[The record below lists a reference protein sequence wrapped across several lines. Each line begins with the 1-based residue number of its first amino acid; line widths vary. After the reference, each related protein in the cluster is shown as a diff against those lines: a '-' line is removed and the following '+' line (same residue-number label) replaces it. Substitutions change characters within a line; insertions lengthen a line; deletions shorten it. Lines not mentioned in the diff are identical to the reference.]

1 MLPEHGTVFL
11 QGFLHPLAI
20 SAQPQLTVDNL
31 GVFMQIDTTVTEI
44 RRKILRQQ
52 AAACLDAPRGIVHDI
67 EGIERPARP
76 AFLLQLAPAA
86 DTVGRTVEDL
96 GGVGIVFHRRSRLR
110 RGVMQLLICVR
121 HSAYAPGNIPAQTGF
136 AAPGAHR
143 LQKCTDRNHE
153 FLRESEISAD
163 GKQQL
168 RARPDAQR
176 RERDTKQRQ
185 KICRREYAQIKHA
198 PVLAKLSGQQ
208 SGGRVYH
215 REQNTGSGGHIHG
228 NAEDHACRRAAQRT
242 ARTAEYEQDE
252 HRERS
257 ADRERVKQQEV
268 IHAHEQTREQKHR

>member
-11 QGFLHPLAI
+11 QGFLHPLPI
-20 SAQPQLTVDNL
+20 GAQPQLTVDNL
-31 GVFMQIDTTVTEI
+31 SVFMQIDTTVTEI
-44 RRKILRQQ
+44 RWKILRQQ

-86 DTVGRTVEDL
+86 DTVGRAVEDL
-96 GGVGIVFHRRSRLR
+96 GGVGIVFNRRSRLR

-136 AAPGAHR
+136 TAPGAHR
-143 LQKCTDRNHE
+143 LQKCTDRDHE
-153 FLRESEISAD
+153 FLWEHEISAD

-185 KICRREYAQIKHA
+185 KIRCCKRTQKKTTAM
-198 PVLAKLSGQQ
+198 LAKLSG
-208 SGGRVYH
+208 
-215 REQNTGSGGHIHG
+215 
-228 NAEDHACRRAAQRT
+228 
-242 ARTAEYEQDE
+242 
-252 HRERS
+252 
-257 ADRERVKQQEV
+257 
-268 IHAHEQTREQKHR
+268 

>member
-1 MLPEHGTVFL
+1 M
-11 QGFLHPLAI
+11 
-20 SAQPQLTVDNL
+20 
-31 GVFMQIDTTVTEI
+31 
-44 RRKILRQQ
+44 
-52 AAACLDAPRGIVHDI
+52 DAPRSIVHDI

-86 DTVGRTVEDL
+86 DTVGRAVEDL
-96 GGVGIVFHRRSRLR
+96 GGVGIVFNRRSRLR

-143 LQKCTDRNHE
+143 LQKRTDRDHE

-185 KICRREYAQIKHA
+185 KIRRCKRTQKKTTAM
-198 PVLAKLSGQQ
+198 LAKLSG
-208 SGGRVYH
+208 
-215 REQNTGSGGHIHG
+215 
-228 NAEDHACRRAAQRT
+228 
-242 ARTAEYEQDE
+242 
-252 HRERS
+252 
-257 ADRERVKQQEV
+257 
-268 IHAHEQTREQKHR
+268 